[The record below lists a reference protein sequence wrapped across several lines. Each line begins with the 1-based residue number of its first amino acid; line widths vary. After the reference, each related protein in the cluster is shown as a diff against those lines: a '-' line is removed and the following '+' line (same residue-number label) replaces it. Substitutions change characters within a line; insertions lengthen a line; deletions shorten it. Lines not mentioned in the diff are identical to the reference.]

1 MPEHLVGVVLGAG
14 AGLALQLAGIGQNG
28 VGLLLGDAHDL
39 LLGGDGD
46 GLAAGILDHAVGLDL
61 GVVQK
66 ALALAHDLAGL
77 GELRREQIANLVHDV
92 EGGGDIDLAKVVLAE
107 DRLRVLQE
115 DRELFEQPK
124 YSGFV
129 HVVPS

>member
-1 MPEHLVGVVLGAG
+1 MVSACCWEMRT
-14 AGLALQLAGIGQNG
+14 ISCS
-28 VGLLLGDAHDL
+28 
-39 LLGGDGD
+39 GGDGD
-46 GLAAGILDHAVGLDL
+46 RLAAGVLDHAVGLDL

-115 DRELFEQPK
+115 DREFFEQPK